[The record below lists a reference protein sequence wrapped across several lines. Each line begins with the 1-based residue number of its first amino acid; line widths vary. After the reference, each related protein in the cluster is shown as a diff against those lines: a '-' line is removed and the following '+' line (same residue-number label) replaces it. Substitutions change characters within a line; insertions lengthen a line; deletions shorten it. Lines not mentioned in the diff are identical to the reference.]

1 MSPNPVT
8 PADVAIEIGADPTD
22 PRLIDSTQA
31 AWELVE
37 GDLNL
42 LSTNPLPDPWPEPI
56 IRATIGTAVDLYRL
70 PGTAFGYF
78 INDVGIASTGTDVL
92 RRWRHLLDPFRNQW
106 GLA

>member
-8 PADVAIEIGADPTD
+8 PEQVAIEIGADPTD
-22 PRLIDSTQA
+22 PRLIDATEA
-31 AWELVE
+31 AWALVE
-37 GDLNL
+37 QDLDWTAVYP
-42 LSTNPLPDPWPEPI
+42 SPDPWPEPV
-56 IRATIGTAVDLYRL
+56 IRATVGCAVDLFRS

-92 RRWRHLLDPFRNQW
+92 RRWRHYLDPYRNQW